1 MQMAS
6 AVGKGMLYCTQ
17 LPDFS
22 SVVTCGLQ
30 PLLKFGDGSS
40 VHNPATRMLVRSS
53 AVALFARYGR
63 DWYP

>member
-30 PLLKFGDGSS
+30 PLL
-40 VHNPATRMLVRSS
+40 NP
-53 AVALFARYGR
+53 
-63 DWYP
+63 